1 MSLLSR
7 ITSNAEG
14 VTVKTFVNS
23 ELSQLLIALALIA
36 VYIIEINNHL
46 SNDQFIAGALTT
58 LLGYY
63 FGGKASQSAAQTSS
77 TSTIDAVT
85 KTQSNNTNS

>member
-1 MSLLSR
+1 MSLLTR
-7 ITSNAEG
+7 ITSSKEG

-36 VYIIEINNHL
+36 VYLVEINNHVG
-46 SNDQFIAGALTT
+46 NDQFIAGALTT

-63 FGGKASQSAAQTSS
+63 FGGKASVNAAQTGSDS
-77 TSTIDAVT
+77 AINAAT
-85 KTQSNNTNS
+85 KAGPTAGN